1 MAITFP
7 ASPSTDDKFVAGG
20 KLWAWSG
27 LVWARSRAHAVIEG
41 GSATTVITDDALTI
55 DGGSA

>member
-1 MAITFP
+1 MVITFP
-7 ASPSTDDKFVAGG
+7 VSPSTNDKFVAGG
-20 KLWAWSG
+20 KLWSWSG
-27 LVWARSRAHAVIEG
+27 SVWARSQANAVIEA